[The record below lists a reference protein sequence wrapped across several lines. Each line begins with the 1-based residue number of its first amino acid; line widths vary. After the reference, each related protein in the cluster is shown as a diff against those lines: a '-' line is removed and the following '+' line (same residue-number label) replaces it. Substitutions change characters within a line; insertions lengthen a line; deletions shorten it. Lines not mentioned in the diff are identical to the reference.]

1 MQSIYY
7 TFNMDYMKKIKT
19 TLFTRLFI
27 YFFILISIPIISF
40 SIVSSTIAKQKVIDG
55 LKLNINTLTKIQET
69 KIESIFEEYRHKAYA
84 LSKNEKIINLL
95 KNPSLYNNNKYISE
109 INSTIFSTMKGDTY
123 HAAAVVT
130 SIDGNIRFSTH
141 PLSEEYD
148 LRNHF
153 TILDMASP
161 LMESKPFKYTK
172 ILSNNGFNS
181 NNNVSLIMLRYI
193 FDENDKAIGFVLI
206 DIYKQRLKNIVE
218 TNTLS
223 TSLIVDTD
231 SYLAAELDN
240 ASEYYSFNNYPGL
253 NSRGNEPF
261 SNNTFY
267 KNNYVLSIRQIS
279 TTPFYIANYIKDQT
293 FNDNY
298 KQIIIL
304 DILAIFFGLFLSLI
318 VAYFLTKEI
327 TKPINKLIKSMK
339 RVEKGNLA
347 ITIEDNSIIE
357 MQELNESFNKMV
369 IQIINLLQTT
379 KESQKRIYE
388 AEREALES
396 QINPHFLFNTL
407 NTIKSLAKINGEK
420 EIYTI
425 SIKLGQLL
433 RSSIYNKNT
442 NCELEKSLELVKS
455 YLTIQQIRF
464 EDKLVVNYDI
474 DESILDIK
482 TPKLIIQPLVENA
495 IIHGLEPKMG
505 KWLIQIE
512 IYKSNG
518 YLIINVIDNGIGF
531 KDKEYMNNLELLSQ
545 TKHVGVYN
553 IYKRLELAYNKK
565 ASLVFVDNKYGG
577 TKATIKIPLVL

>member
-1 MQSIYY
+1 
-7 TFNMDYMKKIKT
+7 
-19 TLFTRLFI
+19 
-27 YFFILISIPIISF
+27 
-40 SIVSSTIAKQKVIDG
+40 
-55 LKLNINTLTKIQET
+55 
-69 KIESIFEEYRHKAYA
+69 
-84 LSKNEKIINLL
+84 
-95 KNPSLYNNNKYISE
+95 
-109 INSTIFSTMKGDTY
+109 
-123 HAAAVVT
+123 
-130 SIDGNIRFSTH
+130 
-141 PLSEEYD
+141 
-148 LRNHF
+148 
-153 TILDMASP
+153 
-161 LMESKPFKYTK
+161 
-172 ILSNNGFNS
+172 
-181 NNNVSLIMLRYI
+181 
-193 FDENDKAIGFVLI
+193 
-206 DIYKQRLKNIVE
+206 
-218 TNTLS
+218 
-223 TSLIVDTD
+223 
-231 SYLAAELDN
+231 
-240 ASEYYSFNNYPGL
+240 
-253 NSRGNEPF
+253 
-261 SNNTFY
+261 
-267 KNNYVLSIRQIS
+267 
-279 TTPFYIANYIKDQT
+279 
-293 FNDNY
+293 
-298 KQIIIL
+298 
-304 DILAIFFGLFLSLI
+304 
-318 VAYFLTKEI
+318 
-327 TKPINKLIKSMK
+327 MK